1 MTDKSKGLK
10 LLYVTPERVVKSKTL
25 MSRYDWVDSYC
36 WFPKDGKIPDGCEGP
51 EPCLHE
57 TSFWPGA
64 AWYMD
69 MFLRRMRTSG
79 AFIFAHADP
88 AHRLEKASRE
98 GLVSRVIIDEAHCI
112 SQWGHDWRHDYKKL
126 KILRQQLPR
135 VPIMALTATATRR
148 VQTDIMRSLDVD
160 DFDTFR

>member
-1 MTDKSKGLK
+1 MIRLIHIVGFQTM
-10 LLYVTPERVVKSKTL
+10 ERLRRLRGTGNML
-25 MSRYDWVDSYC
+25 ARDSFLVRCRLVY
-36 WFPKDGKIPDGCEGP
+36 GHVSATYAHLG
-51 EPCLHE
+51 CLHLC
-57 TSFWPGA
+57 SCGPC
-64 AWYMD
+64 
-69 MFLRRMRTSG
+69 SQ
-79 AFIFAHADP
+79 P

-160 DFDTFR
+160 NFDTFW